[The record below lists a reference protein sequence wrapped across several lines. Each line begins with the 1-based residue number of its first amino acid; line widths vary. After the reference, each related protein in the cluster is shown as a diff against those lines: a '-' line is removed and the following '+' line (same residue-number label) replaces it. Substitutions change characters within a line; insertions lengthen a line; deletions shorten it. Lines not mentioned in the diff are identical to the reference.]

1 MKVALHASP
10 PPDRIPATATLRG
23 PMYALC
29 MLFAFDLD
37 KTLITNDFEL
47 PDHTL
52 EAIERV
58 RDRGHLVTV
67 LTGRPH
73 AAARPFLERLGVR
86 GTYSV
91 NHGALVY
98 GADGALARQRRIPGE
113 TVRRLLLPYQEAR
126 EATYACIVD
135 DTLFVREPD
144 HDKWSWAHSE
154 SRRVAPFDIDACRDT
169 DKIVFLANGLSTSLE
184 REIRRHVPE
193 AITYLWEDGFLEVTS
208 PGSDKGEA
216 LAYIATSLGVAR
228 EDTIAFGDGLND
240 VTMLAW
246 AGYSIAVGPHVHAD
260 ALAQADEHVP
270 GPEDGGVAAWLEQ
283 HYL

>member
-1 MKVALHASP
+1 
-10 PPDRIPATATLRG
+10 
-23 PMYALC
+23 

-52 EAIERV
+52 DAVERV
-58 RDRGHLVTV
+58 RDAGHLVTV

-73 AAARPFLERLGVR
+73 AAARPFLKRLGIR

-98 GADGALARQRRIPGE
+98 GADGAIARQRRIE
-113 TVRRLLLPYQEAR
+113 ANLVRQLLMPYE
-126 EATYACIVD
+126 EMGDVTYACIVD
-135 DTLFVREPD
+135 DTLFVRDPD
-144 HDKWSWAHSE
+144 HEKWSWAHAE
-154 SRRVAPFDIDACRDT
+154 SRRVAPLELAACRDT
-169 DKIVFLANGLSTSLE
+169 DKIVFLANGESPRLE
-184 REIRRHVPE
+184 RDIRQRMPD

-208 PGSDKGEA
+208 PDSDKGKA
-216 LAYIATSLGVAR
+216 LEYIATTLGVRR

-246 AGYSIAVGPHVHAD
+246 AGYSVAVGPHVHAD
-260 ALAQADEHVP
+260 ALAQADEHVAS
-270 GPEDGGVAAWLEQ
+270 PEEGGVADWLRR

>member
-1 MKVALHASP
+1 
-10 PPDRIPATATLRG
+10 
-23 PMYALC
+23 

-47 PDHTL
+47 PETTL

-73 AAARPFLERLGVR
+73 AAAKPFLQRLGVR

-98 GADGALARQRRIPGE
+98 GADGAIARERRLPAA
-113 TVRRLLLPYQEAR
+113 TVRKLLLSYEEVDDVA
-126 EATYACIVD
+126 YACIID
-135 DTLFVREPD
+135 DTLYVREPD
-144 HDKWSWAHSE
+144 HDKWSWAHTE
-154 SRRVAPFDIDACRDT
+154 SRRVEELDLAACRDT
-169 DKIVFLANGLSTSLE
+169 DKIVFLANGQTPGIE
-184 REIRRHVPE
+184 RQVRQHVPD

-208 PGSDKGEA
+208 PESDKGRA
-216 LAYIATSLGVAR
+216 LAYIAETLGVAR

-240 VTMLAW
+240 VTMLRW
-246 AGYSIAVGPHVHAD
+246 AGYAIAVGPHVHGD
-260 ALAQADEHVP
+260 ALAEADEHVP
-270 GPEDGGVAAWLEQ
+270 SPEEGGVAAWLET